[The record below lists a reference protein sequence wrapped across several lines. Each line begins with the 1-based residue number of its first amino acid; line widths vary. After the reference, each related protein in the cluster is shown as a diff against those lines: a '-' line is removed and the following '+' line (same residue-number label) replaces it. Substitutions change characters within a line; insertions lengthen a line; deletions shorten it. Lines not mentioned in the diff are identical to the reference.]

1 MSKNNCL
8 YPLPLKLEQKMREPS
23 IMSVLFIFDPPV
35 ELCVSLSCSN
45 KEPKAPYIELALFF
59 FKLLYGP
66 CMNLMNPWSGSY
78 NVHLVQFTSQLVK
91 FECCLYDLFAGSQVL
106 SVYCTSV
113 LCVLYKVFSMYC
125 IRCAVCIIQGVSMT
139 HGSM

>member
-45 KEPKAPYIELALFF
+45 KEPKAPYIELAFF
-59 FKLLYGP
+59 LKLLYGP
-66 CMNLMNPWSGSY
+66 CMNL
-78 NVHLVQFTSQLVK
+78 FK
-91 FECCLYDLFAGSQVL
+91 
-106 SVYCTSV
+106 
-113 LCVLYKVFSMYC
+113 
-125 IRCAVCIIQGVSMT
+125 
-139 HGSM
+139 